1 MIVFFIWYFK
11 HKYNVNDNM
20 QKLSFRIILTNYRI
34 IKLRPIALNIRLLPG
49 FLSSLFIYIFLGHQ
63 MVTNFVLAMIRKWA
77 PAKFMPWSTSNLILS
92 SYWLQFNEYKHL
104 GPIS

>member
-1 MIVFFIWYFK
+1 MKKIFQIRISITLWLIPLMIVFFIWYFK

-49 FLSSLFIYIFLGHQ
+49 FLSSLFIYIFFGSP
-63 MVTNFVLAMIRKWA
+63 NG
-77 PAKFMPWSTSNLILS
+77 N
-92 SYWLQFNEYKHL
+92 
-104 GPIS
+104 